1 MQTEISGLCCVY
13 CLICS
18 IKIMEESVV
27 NNRALVVIDLQN
39 DITKNYKEIIAK
51 VNDAIDRAVQKGLWV
66 IYIQHN
72 NLSAGTRTF
81 KPGTH
86 GAEFVP
92 EMKVVSDHIFTK
104 SKSSALTNEKFAA
117 FIQEHGITEFYIVGA
132 DAAACIKSTCYNMTK
147 SGYTVHVLSDCIT
160 SYDKKK
166 LPELLAYYESKG
178 CEVLTLHEAM
188 QA

>member
-1 MQTEISGLCCVY
+1 
-13 CLICS
+13 
-18 IKIMEESVV
+18 MEEFIVKNS
-27 NNRALVVIDLQN
+27 ALVVIDLQN

-51 VNDAIDRAVQKGLWV
+51 VNDAIDWAVQKDLWV
-66 IYIQHN
+66 VYIQHN

-92 EMKVVSDHIFTK
+92 EMNVVSDYIFTK

-117 FIQEHGITEFYIVGA
+117 FIQERGIEEFYIAGA

-147 SGYTVHVLSDCIT
+147 SGYAVHVLSDCIT

-178 CEVLTLHEAM
+178 CTVACLDEMM
-188 QA
+188 Q